1 MADIDWLPPA
11 KLREHYVDPV
21 AVDAQDAQRVL
32 YLAVI
37 TGQVRARCKGHM
49 LRLDQIGAMKI
60 SILSACR
67 PTSNCQSRTRG
78 GNGVVLKR
86 CLAYA
91 ALT

>member
-37 TGQVRARCKGHM
+37 TGQVRSRRKGHI
-49 LRLDQIGAMKI
+49 LRLNQIGPMRDI
-60 SILSACR
+60 NPFSLPPDIELSVEDRAAEMGR
-67 PTSNCQSRTRG
+67 SLNAASRMPR
-78 GNGVVLKR
+78 
-86 CLAYA
+86 
-91 ALT
+91 